1 MYEYHRQ
8 RTYTCPLIHYRR
20 KAYTYSLLGCLLACL
35 LACVLACLPAC
46 LASWLVCRLVG
57 WLVDGNSRIRGSGLS
72 QDPRLSEGSEAAVHI
87 SSRHSGPLEPS

>member
-1 MYEYHRQ
+1 MYEYHRNAHVYLPAHSLQ
-8 RTYTCPLIHYRR
+8 TQSIHVFV
-20 KAYTYSLLGCLLACL
+20 AWLLACL